1 MYNKMN
7 WSGTFLHGV
16 KFRFQKSTNLA
27 KCRRSHF
34 NVLSEKVTPVSHT
47 NDEVS
52 NGDFASANR
61 VKFNNKS
68 LKTAQRVFVENCRKE
83 SSSLFQNYE
92 SKIQTSLRIALACLI
107 QNQNHRWQSS
117 SVSSPCGRASHS
129 VCLKC

>member
-34 NVLSEKVTPVSHT
+34 NVLGEKVTPVSHT

-68 LKTAQRVFVENCRKE
+68 LKTAQRVFEKVE
-83 SSSLFQNYE
+83 Q
-92 SKIQTSLRIALACLI
+92 
-107 QNQNHRWQSS
+107 
-117 SVSSPCGRASHS
+117 
-129 VCLKC
+129 